1 MDTGYSW
8 VVLTACCCINMLAF
22 GLLKSYGMLL
32 VELLKVYDGGA
43 GTTAMVGSV
52 TSLVMSFIGLFG
64 CTLGEMTT
72 FRKVL
77 LLGGIFQA
85 SGLFL
90 SVFVDRL
97 HVMFLTYT
105 VITGIGYGLLISPCA
120 TVLNFYFEKRRALA
134 SGLLNSASGVGM
146 FIFQYL
152 YGSLF
157 DEYGLKGCL
166 LIISGIVLNNCVA
179 GSLIRQPQQLKEP
192 NVSLIKTPDLNPI
205 NACVIFFRKVFK
217 SRFKLFRN
225 LPFAL
230 ECASL
235 ALAQIGYASHFFLY
249 PAFVKGRGFD
259 DTSVV
264 IAMVILSSLEVVC
277 KIILG
282 ALADHISPT
291 VLHSIVMLVGG
302 VAAVVVT
309 FTEKLWLLYAY
320 AAITGALPGTF
331 FVFMPPILVR
341 SCGLKNL
348 GASLSTV
355 IVTGAL
361 LLAISVP
368 GLGLMADIT
377 GNWNLSF
384 RVIGA
389 ILFTSGLLMVV
400 DEVKRSNE
408 VNDKMQRDLI

>member
-1 MDTGYSW
+1 
-8 VVLTACCCINMLAF
+8 MLAF

-77 LLGGIFQA
+77 LVGGIFQS
-85 SGLFL
+85 SGLFF
-90 SVFVDRL
+90 SVFVNRL
-97 HVMFLTYT
+97 PVMFLTYT
-105 VITGIGYGLLISPCA
+105 LITGMGYGLLISPCA

-152 YGSLF
+152 YRSLF
-157 DEYGLKGCL
+157 DEYGLEGCL

-179 GSLIRQPQQLKEP
+179 GSLIRQPQQLKGP
-192 NVSLIKTPDLNPI
+192 NVSLTMTSDRIPPI
-205 NACVIFFRKVFK
+205 NTFTKFLRKVFK
-217 SRFKLFRN
+217 TRFTLFRN
-225 LPFAL
+225 LSFAL

-249 PAFVKGRGFD
+249 PAFVKSRGFD
-259 DTSVV
+259 DTSAVL
-264 IAMVILSSLEVVC
+264 AMVILSSVEVIC
-277 KIILG
+277 KIMMG
-282 ALADHISPT
+282 GLADYISPAI
-291 VLHSIVMLVGG
+291 LHSTVMFVGG

-309 FTEKLWLLYAY
+309 FTKKLWLLYAY

-348 GASLSTV
+348 GASLSTA
-355 IVTGAL
+355 IVMGAL
-361 LLAISVP
+361 LVAVCVP
-368 GLGLMADIT
+368 GLGLMADLT
-377 GNWNLSF
+377 ANWNLSF
-384 RVIGA
+384 QVIGA
-389 ILFTSGLLMVV
+389 IFFTSGLLMVAA
-400 DEVKRSNE
+400 EAKTSR
-408 VNDKMQRDLI
+408 KI